1 MTRAIAVARG
11 ARRSTTRLIKRYLPG
26 ALFGRA
32 LLIIVT
38 PVVALQLIATLVFY
52 ERH

>member
-1 MTRAIAVARG
+1 MTQLV
-11 ARRSTTRLIKRYLPG
+11 KRYLPG

-38 PVVALQLIATLVFY
+38 PVVALQLVATLI
-52 ERH
+52 